1 VAASQA
7 LFGRGELADLPEA
20 TLRAALVE
28 AGLAEF
34 TKPDVTVAE
43 AMKES
48 GVVASLGEAR
58 RAAKEGGAY
67 LNNVRVSDPAA
78 VIDPS
83 DLLHGRYGVI
93 RRGKKTVAGFEVI
106 G

>member
-1 VAASQA
+1 M
-7 LFGRGELADLPEA
+7 PEA

-28 AGLAEF
+28 AGLAEL
-34 TKPDVTVAE
+34 KGSEVTVAE

-67 LNNVRVSDPAA
+67 LNNTRVTDPNA
-78 VIDPS
+78 VIDPA
-83 DLLHGRYGVI
+83 DLLHGRYAVI
-93 RRGKKTVAGFEVI
+93 RRGKKTVAGAEVRA
-106 G
+106 